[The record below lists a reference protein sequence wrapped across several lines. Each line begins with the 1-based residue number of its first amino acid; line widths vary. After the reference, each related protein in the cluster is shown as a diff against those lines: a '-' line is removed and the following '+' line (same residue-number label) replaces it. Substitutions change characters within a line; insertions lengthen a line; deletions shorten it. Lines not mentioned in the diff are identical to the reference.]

1 MDLDDDLKVETPSP
15 GAGADTGDVT
25 VAPETV
31 HATATAFSPR
41 VATHSHYP
49 DGTEEI
55 VIGLLALDA
64 IRAPGYAHDAV
75 VAAFISD
82 HREWTAHLGDRAIW
96 LVGPTADL
104 TRQLC

>member
-55 VIGLLALDA
+55 VIGLLALDDDLLH
-64 IRAPGYAHDAV
+64 RAMRMTRWWRHSSATTENGPR
-75 VAAFISD
+75 ISATGPSG
-82 HREWTAHLGDRAIW
+82 WLDRRPI
-96 LVGPTADL
+96 
-104 TRQLC
+104 